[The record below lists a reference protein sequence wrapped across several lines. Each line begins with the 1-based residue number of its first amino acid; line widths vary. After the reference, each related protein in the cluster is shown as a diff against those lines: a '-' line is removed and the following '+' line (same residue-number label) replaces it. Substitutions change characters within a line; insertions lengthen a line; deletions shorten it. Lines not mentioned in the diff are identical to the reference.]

1 MIVDLMDTAAKAI
14 MGLALDG
21 HVNNNDEETSKTEP
35 TVKKRSPED
44 QIKIFQDLTKSFN
57 DLIEVCKYINKLL
70 NYLFYY
76 FGLNLI
82 FLFYCFL

>member
-44 QIKIFQDLTKSFN
+44 QIKIFQDLTKNFN
-57 DLIEVCKYINKLL
+57 DLIEVRKYKYTVELL
-70 NYLFYY
+70 VLLVRIKFNISL
-76 FGLNLI
+76 
-82 FLFYCFL
+82 